1 MIKADFHVHS
11 SISFDC
17 ETQMEEMIL
26 AAIEKGL
33 GAVCFTDH
41 LNLMDGEVPGKILT
55 DSYPL
60 WQKSYADIGS
70 MREKYGGQIEILL
83 GMELSEINLQ
93 PKRAKMYAADENLD
107 FVIGATHILPEMQD
121 FCYLDFADKATC
133 EALTAGYLDEILHT
147 AKCNVADVIA
157 HIGYSNRY
165 MAQQS
170 FTVDLL
176 QYTDRLEAIFKTLI
190 ENGRGIELNTS
201 GLRQA
206 YGGTFPCLDLL
217 SMYRKLGGEI
227 VTIGSDAHFAKH
239 VGSHFDEGIS
249 LLQQA
254 GFSYYTIFRKR
265 QPVFVP
271 ML

>member
-1 MIKADFHVHS
+1 MRKADFHVHS
-11 SISFDC
+11 SVSFDC
-17 ETQMEEMIL
+17 ETEMEETIL

-33 GAVCFTDH
+33 DAICFTDH
-41 LNLMDGEVPGKILT
+41 LNLMDGEVPGKILP
-55 DSYPL
+55 DAYPL
-60 WQKSYADIGS
+60 WQKSYAGIGS
-70 MREKYGGQIEILL
+70 TDEKYGNRIEILL

-93 PKRAKMYAADENLD
+93 PQRAKMYAADENLD
-107 FVIGATHILPEMQD
+107 FVIGATHTLPDMQD
-121 FCYLDFADKATC
+121 FCYLNFTDQACC
-133 EALTAGYLDEILHT
+133 EGLTIRYLDEILHT

-165 MAQQS
+165 MAQQG

-206 YGGTFPCLDLL
+206 YGATFPCLDLL
-217 SMYRKLGGEI
+217 SMYRKLGGEVI
-227 VTIGSDAHFAKH
+227 TIGSDAHCAKH
-239 VGSHFDEGIS
+239 VGSHFEEGVS

-265 QPVFVP
+265 QPVFVRI
-271 ML
+271 